1 MNKSVP
7 LGADLSRALFAG
19 DLIEGLSARPKATP
33 PKWFYDAEG
42 SRLFGEITRLP
53 EYYPTRTETALL
65 RRIGPEIGEAV
76 GPGRAVVEFGS
87 GSGDKAALLLEALEA
102 PAAYVCVEIDP
113 GAARATAA
121 EVARRFPGLPT
132 RGVAGD
138 FTNLKAQP
146 VAGHASHRLGFF
158 PGSTIGN
165 FDPQDAA
172 VLMADMR
179 EHLGRGAQL
188 LLGVDQVKDAA
199 TLEAAYDDAAGVTA
213 AFNMNLLVRAN
224 RELDAGFDLAAF
236 AHEARWNAEA
246 SRIEM
251 HLRALRPSKA
261 TIDGVT
267 FSFAEGETIHTESS
281 YKYTPAG
288 VRALAERGGWRTKQL
303 WTDPKGWFA
312 LALLESEGTG

>member
-7 LGADLSRALFAG
+7 LGADLSRALFAA
-19 DLIEGLSARPKATP
+19 DLVEGLSAAPKATP

-65 RRIGPEIGEAV
+65 RRIGPEIARAV
-76 GPGRAVVEFGS
+76 GPDRSVVEFGS
-87 GSGDKAALLLEALEA
+87 GSADKAALLLAALNR
-102 PAAYVCVEIDP
+102 PAGYVCVEIDP

-146 VAGHASHRLGFF
+146 AAAHATHRLGFF

-165 FDPQDAA
+165 FDPPEAA
-172 VLMADMR
+172 TLLSDMR

-188 LLGVDQVKDAA
+188 LLGVDLVKDAA

-213 AFNMNLLVRAN
+213 AFNLNLLVRAN
-224 RELDAGFDLAAF
+224 RELGAGFDLDAF

-251 HLRALRPSKA
+251 HLRALQPTSA
-261 TIDGVT
+261 TIDGE
-267 FSFAEGETIHTESS
+267 SFRFAPGETIHTESS
-281 YKYTPAG
+281 YKYTPEG
-288 VRALAERGGWRTKQL
+288 VAALAERGGWRTKQL

-312 LALLESEGTG
+312 LALLGA